1 MVLHGVGRQELV
13 GELLRR
19 CHVGSLRLELVAVE
33 RQVVVVERLDGHV
46 VVRQVLVGG
55 RLELRKLVQPR
66 SAGGPTV
73 GRPMLA

>member
-1 MVLHGVGRQELV
+1 VVRHGVGRQELV
-13 GELLRR
+13 GELLGR
-19 CHVGSLRLELVAVE
+19 CHVGSPRLELVAVE
-33 RQVVVVERLDGHV
+33 RQAVVERLVGQV
-46 VVRQVLVGG
+46 LVRQVLVGG